1 MKRSMGMAI
10 VGAVALAAGGAFAQ
24 DPAVTAAPPAAPVV
38 TPAPAAT
45 GAAAQAPDASAVA
58 FNRELGVVEE
68 RVDDLKE
75 KVFRSKAA
83 LMYLREVVATGST
96 GGGARF
102 SIVLRNNLGAGQVL
116 EGVTFLLD
124 GQIKYAGNDSAV
136 DKALRAGTGLEVH
149 QGSLSPGTHEL
160 TATYRIRSTG
170 FNVFSYAKG
179 DTYEIRVRNSFE
191 AKMGEACSLAA
202 TLREGAAVDS
212 FKDRA
217 RVDFKLNCERMAD
230 AAAR

>member
-1 MKRSMGMAI
+1 MKRSMGIAM
-10 VGAVALAAGGAFAQ
+10 VGAVALATGAAFAQ
-24 DPAVTAAPPAAPVV
+24 DPAAPPVAGAPAVTATAAAALPAAP
-38 TPAPAAT
+38 
-45 GAAAQAPDASAVA
+45 DAVA
-58 FNRELGVVEE
+58 FNRELGMVEE

-83 LMYLREVVATGST
+83 LKYLQEVIATGNT

-102 SIVLRNNLGAGQVL
+102 SIVLRNNLGAGHVL
-116 EGVTFLLD
+116 EGVTFFLD
-124 GQIKYAGNDSAV
+124 GQIKYAGNDNAV

-170 FNVFSYAKG
+170 FSVFSYAKG

-191 AKMGEACSLAA
+191 AKMGDACALVA
-202 TLREGAAVDS
+202 TVREGAAVNS
-212 FKDRA
+212 FKDRTG
-217 RVDFKLNCERMAD
+217 VDFKLNCERMSD
-230 AAAR
+230 ASGR